1 MFVYTT
7 PVQILKTFA
16 EYYITD
22 PIITLLND
30 IVVEGFFVDPQEQNN
45 FATAV
50 YTVTELKN
58 SLTAF
63 EESFKHGSE
72 NDFSSISRLA
82 ANSKGSEDL
91 TKQLISKIA
100 TINASAKTMLQNTM
114 KDIKKLEEYLAD
126 MFADT
131 KRGTPKVIT
140 NVKLILFS
148 IRNRE
153 NAAALELQLPKWED
167 FIDLMKNYVLFA
179 DKE

>member
-1 MFVYTT
+1 MFVYAT

-16 EYYITD
+16 EHYITD
-22 PIITLLND
+22 KIVTLLND
-30 IVVEGFFVDPQEQNN
+30 IVVEGFFVDPAEQNN

-58 SLTAF
+58 YLTAF
-63 EESFKHGSE
+63 EESFKQGSE

-100 TINASAKTMLQNTM
+100 SINASAKKMLQSTM
-114 KDIKKLEEYLAD
+114 KDIKKLKVYLSD
-126 MFADT
+126 MYADT
-131 KRGTPKVIT
+131 KRSSPKVIS

-153 NAAALELQLPKWED
+153 NAAILELQIPKWEN
-167 FIDLMKNYVLFA
+167 FINLMKNYVLFA